1 MSTRL
6 YIGIGAAIFVGNII
20 YAHYEDS
27 RISSI
32 EDSVSQIGNDVRA
45 IKEVVL
51 EQQTTSIKYTKR
63 DVECLARNIYYEAGT
78 EPVTGMYAV
87 ANVTV
92 NRVKS
97 GYWGKS
103 ICNVVY
109 AKDQF
114 SWTRVKKRA
123 WVGLKGQTWTTSQ
136 AVAEA
141 TLTQGI
147 RVKRLNH
154 ALFYHADYV
163 QPNWRDRSKQV
174 LKVGRHIFYTQA
186 KGSTLKL

>member
-6 YIGIGAAIFVGNII
+6 YVGLGVAIFVGNII
-20 YAHYEDS
+20 YAQHEDS

-32 EDSVSQIGNDVRA
+32 ENSVTQIGSDVEI
-45 IKEVVL
+45 IKEAVL
-51 EQQTTSIKYTKR
+51 EQHPTAIKYSKK
-63 DVECLARNIYYEAGT
+63 DIECLARNIYYEAGT

-87 ANVTV
+87 ANVTI

-114 SWTRVKKRA
+114 SWTKEKKRA
-123 WVGLKGQTWTTSQ
+123 WVELKGPAWATSR

-141 TLTQGI
+141 TLAQGI

-163 QPNWRDRSKQV
+163 SPNWRDNSKKV
-174 LKVGRHIFYTQA
+174 LKVGHHIFYTQA
-186 KGSTLKL
+186 KGSTLTL